1 MRSMTSYGRGEA
13 SGLSRHIQIDLKSV
27 NHRYLDIG
35 VHIPGQLAGL
45 ENPIRRTLKN
55 RLSRGKVDVYV
66 SWQAEESTDGT
77 LRYDE
82 KLAGEYLAAMRKISE
97 QYDLPDNVNAY
108 QISRYPYVLS
118 TEEPPINYEDYWPF
132 VEEALGQ
139 ALNAFIE
146 GREKEGAFLKQDISG
161 KLDELSA
168 HVEFIKE
175 RYPQVI
181 HNYEEKLRDKLKTL
195 IEEGQVDEGRL
206 AAEIILVADKL
217 CTDEEL
223 VRLESHIG
231 HMRDTLELSGEIGKK
246 LDFLAQEMNRESNTI
261 LSKTNDAETAD
272 HAIGL
277 KTIVEKIREQI
288 QNIE

>member
-1 MRSMTSYGRGEA
+1 M
-13 SGLSRHIQIDLKSV
+13 
-27 NHRYLDIG
+27 
-35 VHIPGQLAGL
+35 
-45 ENPIRRTLKN
+45 
-55 RLSRGKVDVYV
+55 
-66 SWQAEESTDGT
+66 
-77 LRYDE
+77 
-82 KLAGEYLAAMRKISE
+82 
-97 QYDLPDNVNAY
+97 
-108 QISRYPYVLS
+108 S

-139 ALNAFIE
+139 ALDAFVE

-195 IEEGQVDEGRL
+195 IEEGQVEEGRL